1 MKEIKKCFSCLFK
14 NHSHENLNTK
24 LIKENDIPIEIC
36 TKKNNIPIEICTK
49 KNYKEPYLQ
58 LQTNDWV
65 CFIGN
70 KHPASQIYCDCLYKS
85 LKKEK

>member
-36 TKKNNIPIEICTK
+36 TKKNYK
-49 KNYKEPYLQ
+49 KPDLQ